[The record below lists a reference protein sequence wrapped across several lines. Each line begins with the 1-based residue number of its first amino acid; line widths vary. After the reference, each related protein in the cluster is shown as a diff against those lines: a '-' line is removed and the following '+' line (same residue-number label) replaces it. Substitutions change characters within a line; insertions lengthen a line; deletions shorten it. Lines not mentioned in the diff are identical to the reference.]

1 MKFELTEQ
9 TREATMPTRP
19 GSEGDQAIFCSRAVA
34 TGDGHIHACRAF
46 GQILVVDAGHND
58 DGVVGLC
65 HMDSV
70 KEASEAVS
78 RLRPSLGSLLFSE
91 LTYKSMVHSQPNRR
105 ERPTLE

>member
-1 MKFELTEQ
+1 
-9 TREATMPTRP
+9 
-19 GSEGDQAIFCSRAVA
+19 
-34 TGDGHIHACRAF
+34 
-46 GQILVVDAGHND
+46 
-58 DGVVGLC
+58 
-65 HMDSV
+65 MDSV